1 MFTKL
6 LEISEQTSREFMI
19 RDITLHQLDGEIQK
33 PNQSFFKCIQ
43 LIDARSYIFSVYNK
57 MIE

>member
-19 RDITLHQLDGEIQK
+19 RDIILHQLDGDIQK

-43 LIDARSYIFSVYNK
+43 AYNSLMQEVIFLLSTIK
-57 MIE
+57 